1 MTDAQVTRFDHVGIA
16 VRDLRGAV
24 HLFHEVLGGEYLAGG
39 EDLGLGIM
47 TIQFRFASGGKVELM
62 TPTREDSYLARYLEK
77 HGPGFHHAAM
87 MVEDLQ
93 AAIVHLESEGYEV
106 VDVEFARPDWY
117 EAFLRPRSAHGTL
130 VQLVQTTRDWSDFR
144 TELTLEQVLAGE
156 VVWDEDSRPRLR
168 EEVSA

>member
-16 VRDLRGAV
+16 VRDIRGAV
-24 HLFHEVLGGEYLAGG
+24 HLFHDVLGGEYLAGG
-39 EDLGLGIM
+39 EDVGLGIM
-47 TIQFRFASGGKVELM
+47 TVQFRFASGGKVELM
-62 TPTREDSYLARYLEK
+62 TPTREDSYLARYLDR

-93 AAIVHLESEGYEV
+93 AAIAHLEAEGYEV
-106 VDVEFARPDWY
+106 VDVEFARPDWH

-130 VQLVQTTRDWSDFR
+130 VQLVETTRDWSDFR
-144 TELTLEQVLAGE
+144 TELPLEQVLAGE
-156 VVWDEDSRPRLR
+156 VVWDDSTPRRR